1 MRKLKER
8 RKFLRKQIELL
19 AKESENCFPELL
31 PEYSREIVR
40 LNRELV
46 PFFRV
51 VYGIILP
58 YAYLGTVLAVLS
70 LKAMRVAVRKLL
82 VQTNY
87 IPRSEEK
94 KKNWW

>member
-1 MRKLKER
+1 MRELTER

-51 VYGIILP
+51 VHGI
-58 YAYLGTVLAVLS
+58 VLLNFMVYMLVLI
-70 LKAMRVAVRKLL
+70 KKLCGR
-82 VQTNY
+82 QAG
-87 IPRSEEK
+87 
-94 KKNWW
+94 